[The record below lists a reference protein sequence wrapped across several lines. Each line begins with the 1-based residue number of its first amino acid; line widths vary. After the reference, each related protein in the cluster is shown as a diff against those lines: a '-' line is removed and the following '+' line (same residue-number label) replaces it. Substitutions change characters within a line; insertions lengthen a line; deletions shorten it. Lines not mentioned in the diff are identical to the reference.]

1 METSN
6 NTLSKEVTRTFFNS
20 DEGYHAL
27 ERHWSALVNSPL
39 GKTLGPEHHL
49 LYQSLRGKDWRKGF
63 APILNQGKRDNG
75 AFYDWGLCHAL
86 RRLHAA
92 SAQEKLLAPFAVV
105 IDSGALDAQALQKVR
120 AVLPKSVHSFEVA
133 PAYEVA
139 SDE

>member
-6 NTLSKEVTRTFFNS
+6 NTLSKEVTRAFFGS

-27 ERHWSALVNSPL
+27 ERHWSALVNSPI

-49 LYQSLRGKDWRKGF
+49 LYQALRGKDWRQGF
-63 APILNQGKRDNG
+63 APITNQRKRDNG
-75 AFYDWGLCHAL
+75 AFYNWGLCRAL
-86 RRLHAA
+86 RRLHAD
-92 SAQEKLLAPFAVV
+92 SAKEKLLAPFAAL
-105 IDSGALDAQALQKVR
+105 IESGALSAEVLQKVR
-120 AVLPKSVHSFEVA
+120 AVLPRSVRDFEVA